1 MTKAAGAGGG
11 GNEAVKVCDCI
22 SFKKWLYFLLQSGIL
37 FPSKWLQFFLQ
48 EGLYVSRSLSYLIKS
63 VSHIMCH
70 YSEFLISLSYL
81 FSSKTIDQV
90 IVRCRP
96 MNKRE
101 IGMKCK
107 VNNGE
112 FEDIEIFLS
121 FYDNIN
127 RVWLCLSLLHKA
139 SSILLVFTVCPHR
152 DPVRVHYISN
162 VWIFWYSQMTSIMI
176 PLKSFTMLLVQQ
188 KKFKRV

>member
-22 SFKKWLYFLLQSGIL
+22 SFKKWLYFLQSGSNYFCKRAYTCNVHYPTWSSL
-37 FPSKWLQFFLQ
+37 FPV
-48 EGLYVSRSLSYLIKS
+48 YVVSLFWTPYLLILSYHFLSKS
-63 VSHIMCH
+63 
-70 YSEFLISLSYL
+70 
-81 FSSKTIDQV
+81 IDQV

-112 FEDIEIFLS
+112 LDDTEILLS

-152 DPVRVHYISN
+152 DLVKVHYISK
-162 VWIFWYSQMTSIMI
+162 VWMFW
-176 PLKSFTMLLVQQ
+176 
-188 KKFKRV
+188 

>member
-1 MTKAAGAGGG
+1 M
-11 GNEAVKVCDCI
+11 
-22 SFKKWLYFLLQSGIL
+22 Q
-37 FPSKWLQFFLQ
+37 
-48 EGLYVSRSLSYLIKS
+48 RSLSYLIKS
-63 VSHIMCH
+63 VSYVYCLIM
-70 YSEFLISLSYL
+70 LNSLSPYL
-81 FSSKTIDQV
+81 ILLFFIKNDQV

-112 FEDIEIFLS
+112 LDDTEILLS

-127 RVWLCLSLLHKA
+127 RVCLCLSLLHKA

-162 VWIFWYSQMTSIMI
+162 V
-176 PLKSFTMLLVQQ
+176 
-188 KKFKRV
+188 